1 MAEAAALALA
11 IRRQSA
17 RSRPPEH
24 RSHAAIFAA
33 AIAACAFAIMY
44 AGASAPR
51 IPPARRRSRRR
62 ATGGGGRDGLP
73 AYRGAK
79 RVMAA
84 QLRRLEISGSIP
96 RRNCATRVQAHRCVL
111 VGVPVKS
118 PLADGHGRSA
128 PSAPPHIPI
137 RPPAVA
143 ATGYGAA
150 GGGTG
155 RRQRA
160 ARSALCHPTRA
171 RGIYRPEQPRH
182 GRAGCA
188 SASGD
193 GSALCHP
200 TGPSGRYRAAQP
212 RGACRL
218 RVGIP
223 VTGPLANVAG
233 LTAPCCAIHR
243 PAPRK
248 PMDAAPSARRASPSA
263 RRRSRR
269 RTGGRRARG
278 RGGRHR
284 AREARHATQ
293 GGSIARPNCATGVQ
307 AAGRHP
313 GEVAARRRS
322 W

>member
-1 MAEAAALALA
+1 MWFHCMVNEWAVRGFLSEFL
-11 IRRQSA
+11 QTTS
-17 RSRPPEH
+17 
-24 RSHAAIFAA
+24 
-33 AIAACAFAIMY
+33 
-44 AGASAPR
+44 ASAL
-51 IPPARRRSRRR
+51 PPA
-62 ATGGGGRDGLP
+62 
-73 AYRGAK
+73 
-79 RVMAA
+79 
-84 QLRRLEISGSIP
+84 
-96 RRNCATRVQAHRCVL
+96 AH
-111 VGVPVKS
+111 
-118 PLADGHGRSA
+118 
-128 PSAPPHIPI
+128 PH

-143 ATGYGAA
+143 APERAA
-150 GGGTG
+150 GTGTG
-155 RRQRA
+155 RRGAA
-160 ARSALCHPTRA
+160 AR
-171 RGIYRPEQPRH
+171 EPRY
-182 GRAGCA
+182 GQLTPRT
-188 SASGD
+188 S
-193 GSALCHP
+193 P
-200 TGPSGRYRAAQP
+200 IRKPSPGAPAP
-212 RGACRL
+212 RACRP

-223 VTGPLANVAG
+223 ATGPLANVAG
-233 LTAPCCAIHR
+233 FTAPCCAIHR